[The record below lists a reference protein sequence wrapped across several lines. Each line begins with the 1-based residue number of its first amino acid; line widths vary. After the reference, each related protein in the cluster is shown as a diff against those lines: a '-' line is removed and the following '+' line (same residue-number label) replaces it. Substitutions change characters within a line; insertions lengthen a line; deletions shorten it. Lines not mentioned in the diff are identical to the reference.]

1 MGPRHVSL
9 LAQSIVNRLG
19 PPSSGAIAFLR
30 CLPSEQI
37 DALADSDAFIVP
49 GWTVNAVIDV
59 SGSRR
64 ISADQAVEQREDK
77 ADASLLLVDPLR
89 AGAGLDG
96 IYSAGREIGEAELF
110 GEALRLARKPF
121 FGRMGVLDEAVWRAE
136 RLGRRRRL
144 TPWSKFDFYVSAAD
158 DPGAALARLGLW
170 PVASDGD
177 PSTSELDMSA
187 ELADRLLYVSDTRAI
202 AERVR
207 ALQLEDAGDRG
218 PELERA
224 LRFVSGMSPE
234 EAARRIEEQPD
245 LWLGALKPG
254 FASEE
259 LRRIHLTPWR
269 DSKGGILKWSGLAKA
284 EGEDTTPRLIL
295 DRAATAK
302 DRAQLNVRWSSD
314 PEDLAAGSIDYRVS
328 VVAGEDMLAERVVR
342 HRDHKTQQISITVDD
357 FEDLEGNE
365 KFDAVVEVAAV
376 GLEGVA
382 PVQSEPFTLEFGETI
397 KQLTSASGQEVRT
410 LVEGA
415 ISVSDRATF
424 EQLVAGQGAA
434 DRPVED
440 RKGFLTWKGEAATKS
455 ARVHRP
461 ALLRAMEKDW
471 IERGGTIGHWVQAVR
486 ADGSPIGDLKFVE
499 LEPADRSATTERARD
514 ASRKL
519 AGEVGSAGLLGR
531 VITTGWSVADNYVNA
546 WEKALD
552 GGAPSLARHG
562 TIEVRTQSGQL
573 LGLLVTPLH
582 PVRFAWHAHYD
593 QVVAHACYEQGLSPS
608 QIQKTVVPI
617 DSAFFPFALPGTGE
631 TRGFVFADVIGF
643 HTIAMTVDGERE
655 PKAATA
661 LLAACLGAGAVSAPS
676 IGEASAAAIARELG
690 HYLDC
695 YGGASGE
702 RPDLLAIQAWRAGDG
717 MTVARALGRAL
728 AARGLND
735 DDEAESP
742 LCFTLDL
749 FHAPGSS
756 GAGQFLSTV
765 GQRRRAGGQVLDS
778 RDRWLAETATRPGE
792 VLVPRLRW
800 AKQEEPAIEDTA
812 AWGKMR
818 AAHVSLA
825 FDLFE
830 TSLETVST
838 TTISDARPLHAWGLL
853 RTLERRTVPDEE
865 LVWMTFAAPELSGEP
880 SPDNRNASDR
890 LRRIDRATAR
900 ATARALGGSSD
911 HWPVL
916 KTRLS
921 VEDRI
926 RVERLHEHSDW
937 VVTLDRN
944 AALDY
949 FDSPQESPEAYER
962 FVIDTVPERS
972 DLAAIQ
978 LVTSTTNLDAV
989 RDLVDEALGD
999 MGLSSS
1005 ERNSRFLVSQL
1016 KALSGRLAIRL
1027 ADGGTRTGELIAL
1040 ALMYAHCVA
1049 AGEQRGPWL
1058 NVEQGVLIPVD
1069 EIADHAPIVQMAMEE
1084 GESARRADFI
1094 HVSAPSRGPLEF
1106 RFVEVKHRQHLRT
1119 ARQPDMLAHMILQTS
1134 ELRKRWMDWFFGDS
1148 LAPLDRVVRRAQLA
1162 KLMRFYVDRAGRHR
1176 LSPRAYARLSGEIDQ
1191 MVLKEGYL
1199 PGTVADPDVGYV
1211 FCPEHRTGQVER
1223 IYSERSETALWL
1235 FGPTMLPDETGN
1247 SAERIMLPLV
1257 PDAGDPVARDGE
1269 LYSESP
1275 SSLSDSATDIVATSE
1290 GLGLSPR
1297 DDASDDL
1304 PISTGVADPITPP
1317 DTQAGVVPVATT
1329 TFQNRPDVKS
1339 AMRPAIEAFDMPPV
1353 SSSSG
1358 STPVGEPVEI
1368 LLGETLSHVPVDWS
1382 VSIRTNPHLMMVGL
1396 PGMGK
1401 TTALINIATQLEAA
1415 GIAPVIFSYHDDID
1429 EKLSN
1434 ALGPLRTVDF
1444 DGLGFNPLRVDAPGP
1459 TAYIDVAGTLRDIF
1473 ASIFPDLG
1481 EIQLEELRGAIKQSY
1496 DDLGW
1501 NERDGARPDPP
1512 RFKTFVDILKSR
1524 PKPNQNLLA
1533 RLQELTDY
1541 GFFDGGDGAAS
1552 ILMDHRP
1559 TLVRVH
1565 LSTNDIVQRAFS
1577 AFVLYST
1584 YKDMFRRGVQD
1595 SLTHAIIF
1603 DEAHRAAK
1611 LKLIPRFAKECR
1623 KYGLALALASQ
1634 GVRDFD
1640 GAMFEAVAN
1649 YLVLRV
1655 TEADARTL
1663 ARNTGAT
1670 ADQQRTADRLKALE
1684 PYQAMFFTASST
1696 KPQILRLTAS

>member
-1 MGPRHVSL
+1 MGPSHVAL
-9 LAQSIVNRLG
+9 LAQAITKWLG
-19 PPSSGAIAFLR
+19 EPNSGAVAFLR

-37 DALADSDAFIVP
+37 DALADSDAFVVP
-49 GWTVNAVIDV
+49 GWSINAVIDV
-59 SGSRR
+59 TGSRR
-64 ISADQAVEQREDK
+64 ITADQAVEQREDK
-77 ADASLLLVDPLR
+77 AEAVLLLVDPLR

-96 IYSAGREIGEAELF
+96 IYSSGREISEAELF
-110 GEALRLARKPF
+110 SEALKLARKKF
-121 FGRMGVLDEAVWRAE
+121 FGRMPVLDEAVRRAE

-144 TPWSKFDFYVSAAD
+144 TPWSKFDFYVSAVD
-158 DPGAALARLGLW
+158 NPGGALARLGLW
-170 PVASDGD
+170 PVACDGD
-177 PSTSELDMSA
+177 PSISDLDMSA
-187 ELADRLLYVSDTRAI
+187 ELADRLLYVSDARAI

-207 ALQLEDAGDRG
+207 ALQLDDADERG

-224 LRFVSGMSPE
+224 LRLVSGMSPE
-234 EAARRIEEQPD
+234 EAARRIEMHPGV
-245 LWLGALKPG
+245 WIGTLKPG

-259 LRRIHLTPWR
+259 LSRIHLTPWR
-269 DSKGGILKWSGLAKA
+269 DTKGGVLKWSGLAKA

-295 DRAATAK
+295 DRAASAK
-302 DRAQLNVRWSSD
+302 DRAQLTVRWSSD
-314 PEDLAAGSIDYRVS
+314 PEDLAAGSIDYRVT
-328 VVAGEDMLAERVVR
+328 VKAGEDMLAERVVR
-342 HRDHKTQQISITVDD
+342 HRDHKTQQVAITVDD
-357 FEDLEGNE
+357 FEDLEGDE
-365 KFDAVVEVAAV
+365 KFDAVVEVSAI
-376 GLEGVA
+376 GLENIA
-382 PVQSEPFTLEFGETI
+382 LVQSEPFTLEFGESL

-415 ISVSDRATF
+415 ISVGDRTAF
-424 EQLVAGQGAA
+424 EQIVAGPGAA
-434 DRPVED
+434 ERPVED
-440 RKGFLTWKGEAATKS
+440 RKGFLTWKGEAATKG

-461 ALLRAMEKDW
+461 ALLRTMERDW
-471 IERGGTIGHWVQAVR
+471 IARGGTIGHWVQTVR
-486 ADGSPIGDLKFVE
+486 ADGSPIGNLEFVE
-499 LEPADRSATTERARD
+499 LEPADHNATTERARD

-519 AGEVGSAGLLGR
+519 AGELGSAGLLGR
-531 VITTGWSVADNYVNA
+531 VISSGWSVADNYVNA

-552 GGAPSLARHG
+552 GGDPKLARHG
-562 TIEVRTQSGQL
+562 TIEVRTQSGKL
-573 LGLLVTPLH
+573 VGLLVTPLH

-593 QVVAHACYEQGLSPS
+593 QVVAHARYEQGMSPS

-617 DSAFFPFALPGTGE
+617 DSAFFPFALPGTKD

-661 LLAACLGAGAVSAPS
+661 LLAACLGTGAVSAPS
-676 IGEASAAAIARELG
+676 IGAASAAAIARELG

-717 MTVARALGRAL
+717 MTVARALGIAL
-728 AARGLND
+728 EAPGFND
-735 DDEAESP
+735 DDEAKSP

-765 GQRRRAGGQVLDS
+765 GQRRRAGGLVLDP
-778 RDRWLAETATRPGE
+778 RDRWLSDTATRPGE

-800 AKQEEPAIEDTA
+800 AKQEEPAIEDVV
-812 AWGKMR
+812 AWDKMR
-818 AAHVSLA
+818 AAHISLA

-830 TSLETVST
+830 TSLETVPTS
-838 TTISDARPLHAWGLL
+838 TISDARPLHGWGLL
-853 RTLERRTVPDEE
+853 RTLERRALPDEE
-865 LVWMTFAAPELSGEP
+865 LVWMTFAAPELGGEP
-880 SPDNRNASDR
+880 SPDNRSASDR
-890 LRRIDRATAR
+890 LRRVDRATSRATAR
-900 ATARALGGSSD
+900 SLSGSSD

-921 VEDRI
+921 TEDRV

-949 FDSPQESPEAYER
+949 FDSPQKSPETYER

-972 DLAAIQ
+972 DLTAVQ

-989 RDLVDEALGD
+989 RDLVDEALGN

-1005 ERNSRFLVSQL
+1005 ERNSKFLVSQL

-1049 AGEQRGPWL
+1049 AGEQPGPWL

-1094 HVSAPSRGPLEF
+1094 HVSAPNRGPLEF

-1119 ARQPDMLAHMILQTS
+1119 ARQPDMLSHMVLQTS
-1134 ELRKRWMDWFFGDS
+1134 ELRERWMEWFFGDA

-1199 PGTVADPDVGYV
+1199 PGAVADPDVGYI

-1223 IYSERSETALWL
+1223 IYPERSETELWL
-1235 FGPTMLPDETGN
+1235 FGPTMLPDETGH
-1247 SAERIMLPLV
+1247 SAERMMLPQ
-1257 PDAGDPVARDGE
+1257 AQ
-1269 LYSESP
+1269 
-1275 SSLSDSATDIVATSE
+1275 
-1290 GLGLSPR
+1290 
-1297 DDASDDL
+1297 DASDLATNSQAEIPLSMTAPVADVEVTTELLGSPPRECGSDGL
-1304 PISTGVADPITPP
+1304 PICNEMSGPTSQP
-1317 DTQAGVVPVATT
+1317 DIEAGVPPVAALSHVSRSNLAEA
-1329 TFQNRPDVKS
+1329 QQPMSPSDAS
-1339 AMRPAIEAFDMPPV
+1339 A
-1353 SSSSG
+1353 
-1358 STPVGEPVEI
+1358 TVGEPVEV
-1368 LLGETLSHVPVDWS
+1368 LLGETLTHVPVDWS

-1401 TTALINIATQLEAA
+1401 TTALINIAKQLEAA

-1429 EKLSN
+1429 EKLTD
-1434 ALGPLRTVDF
+1434 AIGALRTIDF

-1501 NERDGARPDPP
+1501 NNRDGDRPDPP
-1512 RFKTFVDILKSR
+1512 RFRAFVDILKSR

-1541 GFFDGGDGAAS
+1541 GFFDGEDGAAS

-1577 AFVLYST
+1577 AFVLYSI
-1584 YKDMFRRGVQD
+1584 YKDMFRRGVQH

-1640 GAMFEAVAN
+1640 GALFEAVAN

-1670 ADQQRTADRLKALE
+1670 AEQQRTTDRLKALE
-1684 PYQAMFFTASST
+1684 PYHAMFFTTSNAKPRILKLSAS
-1696 KPQILRLTAS
+1696 

>member
-1 MGPRHVSL
+1 MGPRHAAF
-9 LAQSIVNRLG
+9 LAQAIVNRLG
-19 PPSSGAIAFLR
+19 TPSSGAVAFLR

-37 DALADSDAFIVP
+37 DALADSEAFVVP

-59 SGSRR
+59 GGSRR
-64 ISADQAVEQREDK
+64 ITADQAVEYREDK
-77 ADASLLLVDPLR
+77 ADAALLMVDPLR

-110 GEALRLARKPF
+110 GEALRLARKTF
-121 FGRMGVLDEAVWRAE
+121 FGRMGVLDGAVWRAE

-144 TPWSKFDFYVSAAD
+144 SPWSKFDFYVSASD
-158 DPGAALARLGLW
+158 DPGGALARLGLW
-170 PVASDGD
+170 PVASKGD
-177 PSTSELDMSA
+177 PSTNELDMSA

-207 ALQLEDAGDRG
+207 ALQLEDASSRG

-224 LRFVSGMSPE
+224 LRVVSGMSPE
-234 EAARRIEEQPD
+234 EAARRIEDQPE
-245 LWLGALKPG
+245 LWLGNLKPG
-254 FASEE
+254 YASEE
-259 LRRIHLTPWR
+259 LRRIRLTPWR
-269 DSKGGILKWSGLAKA
+269 DTKGGLLKWSGLAKA
-284 EGEDTTPRLIL
+284 EGDDTTPRLIL

-302 DRAQLNVRWSSD
+302 DRAQLTVRWSSD
-314 PEDLAAGSIDYRVS
+314 PEDLAAATIDYRVS
-328 VVAGEDMLAERVVR
+328 VIAGEDMLAERVVL
-342 HRDHKTQQISITVDD
+342 HRDHRTQQVAITVDD
-357 FEDLEGNE
+357 FEDLEGTE
-365 KFDAVVEVAAV
+365 KFDAVVEVSAI
-376 GLEGVA
+376 GLEHVA

-415 ISVSDRATF
+415 TSVGDRTTF
-424 EQLVAGQGAA
+424 EQLVAGPEAA
-434 DRPVED
+434 KRAVED
-440 RKGFLTWKGEAATKS
+440 RKGFITWKGEASTKG

-461 ALLRAMEKDW
+461 ALLRAMEVDW
-471 IERGGTIGHWVQAVR
+471 TARTGTIGHWVQTVR
-486 ADGSPIGDLKFVE
+486 ADGSPIGELAFVE
-499 LEPADRSATTERARD
+499 LEPADRSATTERARE

-519 AGEVGSAGLLGR
+519 AGELGSTGLLGR
-531 VITTGWSVADNYVNA
+531 VITSGWSVADNYVNA

-552 GGAPSLARHG
+552 GGSPNLARHG

-573 LGLLVTPLH
+573 VGLLVTPLH

-593 QVVAHACYEQGLSPS
+593 QVVAHARYEQGMSQS
-608 QIQKTVVPI
+608 QIQKAVVPI
-617 DSAFFPFALPGTGE
+617 DSSFFPFALPGTEE

-643 HTIAMTVDGERE
+643 HTIAMTVDGEHE

-695 YGGASGE
+695 YGGANGE

-717 MTVARALGRAL
+717 MTVARALGSAL
-728 AARGLND
+728 SARGLNG

-742 LCFTLDL
+742 LCFSLDL
-749 FHAPGSS
+749 FHAPRSS

-765 GQRRRAGGQVLDS
+765 GQRRRAGGQVLDP
-778 RDRWLAETATRPGE
+778 RDRWLAETASRPGE

-800 AKQEEPAIEDTA
+800 AKQEEPELEDTA
-812 AWGKMR
+812 SWGKMR
-818 AAHVSLA
+818 AAHISLA

-830 TSLETVST
+830 TSLETIPT
-838 TTISDARPLHAWGLL
+838 TMISDARPFHGWGLL
-853 RTLERRTVPDEE
+853 RTLERRAVLDEE
-865 LVWMTFAAPELSGEP
+865 MVWMTFAAPELSGEP

-890 LRRIDRATAR
+890 LRRVDRATAR
-900 ATARALGGSSD
+900 STARALGGSNE

-921 VEDRI
+921 AADRLRI
-926 RVERLHEHSDW
+926 ERLHEHSDW

-949 FDSPQESPEAYER
+949 FDSPQESPDAYER

-972 DLAAIQ
+972 DLTAIQ
-978 LVTSTTNLDAV
+978 LVTSTTNLGAV
-989 RDLVDEALGD
+989 RDLVDEALGG

-1069 EIADHAPIVQMAMEE
+1069 EIADHAPIVQIAMEE
-1084 GESARRADFI
+1084 GDSARRADFI
-1094 HVSAPSRGPLEF
+1094 HVSAPNRGPLEF

-1119 ARQPDMLAHMILQTS
+1119 ARQPDMLSHMVLQTS
-1134 ELRKRWMDWFFGDS
+1134 ELRNRWMDWFFGES
-1148 LAPLDRVVRRAQLA
+1148 LTPLDRVVRRAQLA

-1176 LSPRAYARLSGEIDQ
+1176 LSPRALARLTGEIDQ
-1191 MVLKEGYL
+1191 MVLKESYL
-1199 PGTVADPDVGYV
+1199 PGTVSDPDVGYV

-1223 IYSERSETALWL
+1223 IYSDRSETALWL
-1235 FGPTMLPDETGN
+1235 FGPTILPDEIGN
-1247 SAERIMLPLV
+1247 SGGRMMLPLV
-1257 PDAGDPVARDGE
+1257 PETGE
-1269 LYSESP
+1269 TAVDSVVSAA
-1275 SSLSDSATDIVATSE
+1275 SSLSLNGSEATRDVLDSQ
-1290 GLGLSPR
+1290 PR
-1297 DDASDDL
+1297 GDEFYPL
-1304 PISTGVADPITPP
+1304 PISSEAAGAIPLDHVEASVIRATAIRPGSQSDVSGAPKPVIETS
-1317 DTQAGVVPVATT
+1317 DT
-1329 TFQNRPDVKS
+1329 
-1339 AMRPAIEAFDMPPV
+1339 PPV
-1353 SSSSG
+1353 STSG
-1358 STPVGEPVEI
+1358 ISLPVSEPAEI
-1368 LLGETLSHVPVDWS
+1368 FLGETLTQVPVDWT

-1401 TTALINIATQLEAA
+1401 TTALINISKQLDAA
-1415 GIAPVIFSYHDDID
+1415 GITPVIFSYHDDID
-1429 EKLSN
+1429 EKLTA
-1434 ALGPLRTVDF
+1434 ALGPFRTIDF
-1444 DGLGFNPLRVDAPGP
+1444 DGLGFNPLRVDSPGP

-1501 NERDGARPDPP
+1501 NDRNSDRPNPP
-1512 RFKTFVDILKSR
+1512 RFRTFVDILKSR
-1524 PKPNQNLLA
+1524 PKPNHNLLA

-1541 GFFDGGDGAAS
+1541 GFFDGEDGEVS

-1577 AFVLYST
+1577 AFVLYSI
-1584 YKDMFRRGVQD
+1584 YKDMFRRGVQNG
-1595 SLTHAIIF
+1595 LTHAIIF

-1640 GAMFEAVAN
+1640 GALFEAVAS

-1663 ARNTGAT
+1663 ARNTGST
-1670 ADQQRTADRLKALE
+1670 AEQQRTTDRLKALE
-1684 PYQAMFFTASST
+1684 PYHAMFFTASNT
-1696 KPQILRLTAS
+1696 KPSILRLTAS

>member
-1 MGPRHVSL
+1 MMGPRHAAL
-9 LAQSIVNRLG
+9 LAQAIVNLLG
-19 PPSSGAIAFLR
+19 NPSSGAVAFLR

-37 DALADSDAFIVP
+37 DALADSDAFVVP
-49 GWTVNAVIDV
+49 GWTINAVID
-59 SGSRR
+59 SGGNRR
-64 ISADQAVEQREDK
+64 IKADQAVEYREDK
-77 ADASLLLVDPLR
+77 ADAALLLVDPLR

-110 GEALRLARKPF
+110 GEALKLARKPF
-121 FGRMGVLDEAVWRAE
+121 FGRMGVLDAAVWRAE

-144 TPWSKFDFYVSAAD
+144 SPWSKFDFYVNASNN
-158 DPGAALARLGLW
+158 PGGALARLGLW
-170 PVASDGD
+170 PIASDSD

-207 ALQLEDAGDRG
+207 ALQLEDAASRG

-224 LRFVSGMSPE
+224 LRVVSGMSPE
-234 EAARRIEEQPD
+234 EAARRIEGQPE
-245 LWLGALKPG
+245 LWLGNLKPG
-254 FASEE
+254 YASEE
-259 LRRIHLTPWR
+259 LRRLRLTTWR
-269 DSKGGILKWSGLAKA
+269 DAKGGLLKWSGLTKA
-284 EGEDTTPRLIL
+284 EGEDTTPSLIL
-295 DRAATAK
+295 DRSATAK
-302 DRAQLNVRWSSD
+302 DRAQLTVRWSSD
-314 PEDLAAGSIDYRVS
+314 PEDLPAATINYRVS
-328 VVAGEDMLAERVVR
+328 VSAGEDILAERVVL
-342 HRDHKTQQISITVDD
+342 HRDHKTQQVAITLDD
-357 FEDLEGNE
+357 FEELEGNE
-365 KFDAVVEVAAV
+365 KFDAVVEVAAI
-376 GLEGVA
+376 GLEQVT
-382 PVQSEPFTLEFGETI
+382 PVQSEPFTLEFGKTI

-415 ISVSDRATF
+415 ISVGDRITF
-424 EQLVAGQGAA
+424 EQLVAGPGAA
-434 DRPVED
+434 KHAVED
-440 RKGFLTWKGEAATKS
+440 RKGFITWKGEAATKG
-455 ARVHRP
+455 ARVRRP
-461 ALLRAMEKDW
+461 ALLRAMELDW
-471 IERGGTIGHWVQAVR
+471 VARNGTIGHWVQTVR
-486 ADGSPIGDLKFVE
+486 ADGSPIGDLSFVE
-499 LEPADRSATTERARD
+499 LDPTDRSATTERARE

-519 AGEVGSAGLLGR
+519 AGDLGSAGLLGR
-531 VITTGWSVADNYVNA
+531 VIASGWSAADNYVNA

-552 GGAPSLARHG
+552 AGAPSLARHG

-573 LGLLVTPLH
+573 VGLLVTPLH

-593 QVVAHACYEQGLSPS
+593 QVVAHARYEQALSPS
-608 QIQKTVVPI
+608 QIQKAVAPI
-617 DSAFFPFALPGTGE
+617 DSSFFPFALPGTGE

-643 HTIAMTVDGERE
+643 HTIAMTVDGEHE

-661 LLAACLGAGAVSAPS
+661 LLAACLGVGAVSAPL
-676 IGEASAAAIARELG
+676 IGEASALAIARELG

-695 YGGASGE
+695 YGGANGE

-728 AARGLND
+728 SARGLND

-742 LCFTLDL
+742 LCFSLDL
-749 FHAPGSS
+749 FHAPRSS
-756 GAGQFLSTV
+756 GAGQFLSRV

-800 AKQEEPAIEDTA
+800 AKQEEPLLEDRA
-812 AWGKMR
+812 AWDRMR

-830 TSLETVST
+830 TSLDTVRAKL
-838 TTISDARPLHAWGLL
+838 ISDARPFHGWGLF
-853 RTLERRTVPDEE
+853 RTLERRAVPDEQMM
-865 LVWMTFAAPELSGEP
+865 WMTFAAPELSGEP

-890 LRRIDRATAR
+890 LRRVDRATAR

-921 VEDRI
+921 AEDRLRI
-926 RVERLHEHSDW
+926 ERLHEHSDW

-949 FDSPQESPEAYER
+949 FDSPQESPDAYER

-972 DLAAIQ
+972 DLTAIQ

-1027 ADGGTRTGELIAL
+1027 AEGGTRTGELIAL

-1049 AGEQRGPWL
+1049 RGEQQGPWL

-1069 EIADHAPIVQMAMEE
+1069 EIADHAPIVNMGLEE
-1084 GESARRADFI
+1084 GQSALRADFI
-1094 HVSAPSRGPLEF
+1094 HVSAPNRGPLEF
-1106 RFVEVKHRQHLRT
+1106 RFVEVKHRQHLRS
-1119 ARQPDMLAHMILQTS
+1119 ARQPDMLSHMVLQTR
-1134 ELRKRWMDWFFGDS
+1134 ELRDRWMDWFFGES
-1148 LAPLDRVVRRAQLA
+1148 LSLLDRVVRRAQLA
-1162 KLMRFYVDRAGRHR
+1162 KLLRFYVDRAGRHR
-1176 LSPRAYARLSGEIDQ
+1176 LSPKAYARLMGEIDQ
-1191 MVLKEGYL
+1191 IVLKESYL
-1199 PGTVADPDVGYV
+1199 PGMIEDPDVGYV

-1235 FGPTMLPDETGN
+1235 FGPTILPDETGH
-1247 SAERIMLPLV
+1247 SSGRMMLPRV
-1257 PDAGDPVARDGE
+1257 PETGFPAGEMSA
-1269 LYSESP
+1269 SSP
-1275 SSLSDSATDIVATSE
+1275 SSEIDAPTAGMTISDPHHPEPQGDDLMRDVPTNSDVAVAT
-1290 GLGLSPR
+1290 PV
-1297 DDASDDL
+1297 DDL
-1304 PISTGVADPITPP
+1304 GARLIPDAAISPGIQPAFAEHL
-1317 DTQAGVVPVATT
+1317 Q
-1329 TFQNRPDVKS
+1329 
-1339 AMRPAIEAFDMPPV
+1339 PAIEAPATHFASSYTKSRAV
-1353 SSSSG
+1353 S
-1358 STPVGEPVEI
+1358 EPVEI
-1368 LLGETLSHVPVDWS
+1368 LLGETLTHVPVEWS
-1382 VSIRTNPHLMMVGL
+1382 VSIRTNPHMMMVGL

-1401 TTALINIATQLEAA
+1401 TTALINISKQLEVA
-1415 GIAPVIFSYHDDID
+1415 GVAPVIFSYHDDID
-1429 EKLSN
+1429 EKLTA
-1434 ALGPLRTVDF
+1434 ALGPLRTIDF
-1444 DGLGFNPLRVDAPGP
+1444 NGLGFNPLRVDATGP

-1501 NERDGARPDPP
+1501 NNRDSPRPDPP
-1512 RFKTFVDILKSR
+1512 RFRTFVDILKSR

-1541 GFFDGGDGAAS
+1541 GFFDSEDGAPS

-1577 AFVLYST
+1577 AFVLYSI
-1584 YKDMFRRGVQD
+1584 YKDMFRRGVQET
-1595 SLTHAIIF
+1595 LTHAIIF

-1655 TEADARTL
+1655 TEADARLL
-1663 ARNTGAT
+1663 ARNTGPT
-1670 ADQQRTADRLKALE
+1670 AEQQRTTDRLKALE
-1684 PYQAMFFTASST
+1684 PYQAMFFTASNA
-1696 KPQILRLTAS
+1696 KPRIVRLAAS